1 MGSPTVALQMIVK
14 DEYDQVYD
22 LLSGAENEFGNRVR
36 GAWPY
41 FDEINLTV
49 SDKATANKLRKNL
62 PHPRF
67 HVKWREWTD
76 DFAAARNENFAMAT
90 TDYVFWLDA
99 DDQFDFSQIPKLV
112 SLAEKGEYVVIYLPY
127 NYAQD
132 EAGRCVARH
141 WRERLIKRSHP
152 FEWRGRVHE
161 TYISDKPY
169 KSTRVK
175 SEVLHAGGAH
185 HADSVERNHKILLKA
200 AAETDDPRYL
210 HYLGLSHYT
219 RGENQQAINILS
231 DFVKLS
237 GWDEEIYRSYCI
249 MAEAAYAL
257 DKVDLAKMYAMGA
270 AAMMPSYPQA
280 YWLMTQFEADQDNFA
295 AGLEWA
301 KVAINKPI
309 PQSMSIVD
317 PTNVSRTWL
326 VGARC
331 AYMLSDYKT
340 AWEWIQQIPDEPLAQ
355 EFIPLFRESAE
366 KEVFLKLLPTIRPYF
381 ATDNALWSA
390 LEESVK
396 YDGRAMAL
404 RELAVEPKTWDDKSI
419 VIFCGKSF
427 EEWGPDTLD
436 QGMGGS
442 EEAIVYLSRE
452 LARMGWWVTVYNERD
467 EGYRDIE
474 PGRIRPG
481 VDSLDQWGKLFKPV
495 QYLPWRY
502 FDKRDKFNVVVGWRT
517 PGFVA
522 PLDAKVKITDLHDII
537 PTVPDLPDVTYFVK
551 SKFQRDLY
559 PDLPDEKFK
568 IVGNG
573 ICKDHFND

>member
-14 DEYDQVYD
+14 DEFAAVAA
-22 LLSGAENEFGNRVR
+22 LLEQAQ
-36 GAWPY
+36 AY
-41 FDEINLTV
+41 FDEMNITV
-49 SDKATANKLRKNL
+49 SHKPTANKLKKL
-62 PHPRF
+62 DYYGL

-76 DFAAARNENFAMAT
+76 DFAAARNENFGMAT

-99 DDQFDFSQIPKLV
+99 DDEFDFSQVPKLV
-112 SLAEKGEYVVIYLPY
+112 NLAEKGKYVVIYLPY

-249 MAEAAYAL
+249 MAEAAYAS

-270 AAMMPSYPQA
+270 AAIMPSYPQA

-452 LARMGWWVTVYNERD
+452 LAKIGWQITIYNERD
-467 EGYRDIE
+467 EEYADGIATVFSDGSETY
-474 PGRIRPG
+474 
-481 VDSLDQWGKLFKPV
+481 PV
-495 QYLPWRY
+495 FYKPWRH